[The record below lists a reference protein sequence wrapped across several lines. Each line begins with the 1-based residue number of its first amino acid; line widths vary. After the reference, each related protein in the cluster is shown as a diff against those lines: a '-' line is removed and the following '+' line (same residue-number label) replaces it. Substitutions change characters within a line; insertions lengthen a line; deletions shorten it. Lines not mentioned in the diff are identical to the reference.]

1 MKKLFTS
8 VVALLFYAGAN
19 AGVIYVSGSGDD
31 GKSGASW
38 GDAMKSIVAAMNK
51 ANSGDQIWVA
61 AGIYETDQTINYKEG
76 VSLYG
81 GFSGNETSV
90 DQRERANAAAEPWKF
105 SHETIIRAV
114 NGSATSL
121 RLFDRVDKDAIWS
134 AEALFDGIVVDGHKT
149 SNGRVGYFKEKV
161 TLQNC
166 IFRNCSAA
174 SGGSITYFEDGGKV
188 LYCLYEN
195 NATVASIDLRNNKVG
210 ENRDRIYVEGCLLQN
225 NLYTPIKAQ
234 TSNTSDEEGDETIL
248 IKKTTIRN
256 NSYEITGTTQNGDAG
271 AICVHN
277 SWNNR
282 WSVIEDCVIEGNKI
296 KAWGGAAVFVKGGS
310 PVLINR
316 CIVRNNEYRR
326 SESTWRTTGGT
337 MHDMGGGAIVANCLI
352 TNNGGDD
359 NSVYATLGVY
369 MNNTISH
376 NEGPVTLEN
385 GPTMIN
391 NIIDQDVAR
400 TGTAEVYTYF
410 NGVAAENELFTTADD
425 NVVISDFGFKSPTS
439 FIGLATDDTKK
450 GELQQADWS
459 LSESSMAKGKG
470 NVDIIID
477 SFDETVYAK
486 VSNDLAGNA
495 RPSSGEIN
503 LGAYQGDAGVSGID
517 DSKVEGQANVY
528 VAGNKVVVMTSSTGT
543 LEVYTISGI
552 CVQEALL
559 ETGENTFDIPAQGIY
574 LVRVSDNTGMTVR
587 KVIVK

>member
-1 MKKLFTS
+1 
-8 VVALLFYAGAN
+8 
-19 AGVIYVSGSGDD
+19 
-31 GKSGASW
+31 
-38 GDAMKSIVAAMNK
+38 
-51 ANSGDQIWVA
+51 
-61 AGIYETDQTINYKEG
+61 
-76 VSLYG
+76 
-81 GFSGNETSV
+81 
-90 DQRERANAAAEPWKF
+90 
-105 SHETIIRAV
+105 
-114 NGSATSL
+114 
-121 RLFDRVDKDAIWS
+121 
-134 AEALFDGIVVDGHKT
+134 
-149 SNGRVGYFKEKV
+149 
-161 TLQNC
+161 
-166 IFRNCSAA
+166 
-174 SGGSITYFEDGGKV
+174 
-188 LYCLYEN
+188 
-195 NATVASIDLRNNKVG
+195 
-210 ENRDRIYVEGCLLQN
+210 
-225 NLYTPIKAQ
+225 
-234 TSNTSDEEGDETIL
+234 
-248 IKKTTIRN
+248 
-256 NSYEITGTTQNGDAG
+256 
-271 AICVHN
+271 
-277 SWNNR
+277 
-282 WSVIEDCVIEGNKI
+282 
-296 KAWGGAAVFVKGGS
+296 
-310 PVLINR
+310 
-316 CIVRNNEYRR
+316 
-326 SESTWRTTGGT
+326 
-337 MHDMGGGAIVANCLI
+337 MGGGAIVANCLI

-459 LSESSMAKGKG
+459 LSESSMAKGIG

>member
-1 MKKLFTS
+1 M
-8 VVALLFYAGAN
+8 
-19 AGVIYVSGSGDD
+19 
-31 GKSGASW
+31 
-38 GDAMKSIVAAMNK
+38 
-51 ANSGDQIWVA
+51 
-61 AGIYETDQTINYKEG
+61 
-76 VSLYG
+76 
-81 GFSGNETSV
+81 
-90 DQRERANAAAEPWKF
+90 
-105 SHETIIRAV
+105 
-114 NGSATSL
+114 
-121 RLFDRVDKDAIWS
+121 
-134 AEALFDGIVVDGHKT
+134 
-149 SNGRVGYFKEKV
+149 
-161 TLQNC
+161 
-166 IFRNCSAA
+166 
-174 SGGSITYFEDGGKV
+174 
-188 LYCLYEN
+188 
-195 NATVASIDLRNNKVG
+195 
-210 ENRDRIYVEGCLLQN
+210 
-225 NLYTPIKAQ
+225 
-234 TSNTSDEEGDETIL
+234 
-248 IKKTTIRN
+248 
-256 NSYEITGTTQNGDAG
+256 
-271 AICVHN
+271 
-277 SWNNR
+277 
-282 WSVIEDCVIEGNKI
+282 
-296 KAWGGAAVFVKGGS
+296 
-310 PVLINR
+310 LINR

-503 LGAYQGDAGVSGID
+503 LGAYQEDAGVSGID